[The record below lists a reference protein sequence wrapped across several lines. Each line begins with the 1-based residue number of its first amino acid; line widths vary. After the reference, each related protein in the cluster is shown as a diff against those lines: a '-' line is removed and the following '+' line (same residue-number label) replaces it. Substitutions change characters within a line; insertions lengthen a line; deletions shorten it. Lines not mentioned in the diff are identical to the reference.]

1 MKISSSQLILDLKE
15 ITQQH
20 IQYVET
26 LSHKTDQEL
35 NHRKTENSWSILE
48 CIKHLNLYGDFYIP
62 EITNR
67 IASAHSSS
75 KATFSPGI
83 LGNYFAKSMLPKEKL
98 NTMKTF
104 KTMNPIHSKLDKEVL
119 KEFIEQQ
126 QKLLTLLDKSRNIN
140 LEKTKTSISISKL
153 IKLKLGDTLRFVI
166 YHNVRH
172 VEQAKKVLA
181 SV

>member
-1 MKISSSQLILDLKE
+1 MKISALQLLSELTTT
-15 ITQQH
+15 TQQH

-26 LSHKTDQEL
+26 LLQKTDQEL
-35 NHRKTENSWSILE
+35 NHRKSENSWSILE
-48 CIKHLNLYGDFYIP
+48 CVKHLNLYGDFYIP
-62 EITNR
+62 EITSR
-67 IASAHSSS
+67 IASAYSTS
-75 KATFSPGI
+75 KTTFSPGI

-104 KTMNPIHSKLDKEVL
+104 RAMNPIHNKLDKDVL
-119 KEFIEQQ
+119 HEFIRQQ
-126 QKLLTLLDKSRNIN
+126 QQILDLLEKSRNVD

-172 VEQAKKVLA
+172 VEQAKRVLSA
-181 SV
+181 V

>member
-1 MKISSSQLILDLKE
+1 MKISSSQLISELTT

-26 LSHKTDQEL
+26 LLQKTDQEL
-35 NHRKTENSWSILE
+35 NHKTSENSWSVLE
-48 CIKHLNLYGDFYIP
+48 CIEHLNLYGDFYIP
-62 EITNR
+62 EITHR
-67 IASAHSSS
+67 ISSS
-75 KATFSPGI
+75 HSTTKTTFSPGI

-104 KTMNPIHSKLDKEVL
+104 KTMNPIRAKLDKGVL
-119 KEFIEQQ
+119 KKFIWQEQQ
-126 QKLLTLLDKSRNIN
+126 LLVLLEKSRNIN

-172 VEQAKKVLA
+172 IEQTKKVLLA
-181 SV
+181 V